1 MRASIKE
8 DSQRTTTL
16 TDNKKGDYE
25 NEGSTMHD
33 DSCIGINYA
42 HRTLTC
48 SPSVFKSLHTLL
60 GFALV
65 LRVVNSIVVA
75 VTIYSIFDLYANS
88 L

>member
-1 MRASIKE
+1 MRRKRKHLEPLCDVQGMSVTTRETETDHE
-8 DSQRTTTL
+8 DCNTTR
-16 TDNKKGDYE
+16 
-25 NEGSTMHD
+25 M
-33 DSCIGINYA
+33 
-42 HRTLTC
+42 LTC
-48 SPSVFKSLHTLL
+48 SPSVFKSLHTLS